1 MFKQL
6 LTQYSTMQKKS
17 DGEFETKVRADY
29 LSIRQRTILH
39 LPLRCIIACL
49 LH

>member
-17 DGEFETKVRADY
+17 DGEFETKVRGRFTVPVHPAHN
-29 LSIRQRTILH
+29 SAATS
-39 LPLRCIIACL
+39 PLL
-49 LH
+49 